1 MGQLRASHGS
11 PEPFDVRLWEV
22 GNEIYGAWQ
31 VGNIGAEENAE
42 RFHEFAAA
50 MRAADASKELD
61 ASEELRTPA
70 RSWARIELIATG
82 SAFDFAQPG
91 PSYDHT
97 HADRRWNRALLERA
111 AGQIDYISLHSL
123 PVNDL
128 FLEHASGLE
137 VHQAMMA
144 QVTTWER
151 RFLPELLALAD
162 EIQAAALK
170 SGETKEP
177 IRLAITEWAIL
188 GKINDGPWADTY
200 DEAIYAGL
208 FLNMMARSAQRIPI
222 ANTTG
227 LLHGGCIRKVAGTIF
242 YDAQYAVIQQY
253 ARMIGAQPL
262 PLRLEAPGHDVLQG
276 ADLGAPERDIP
287 DVDAV
292 LAWKAGPAEEGGGLY
307 AAVVNQSLD
316 KAIRVN
322 LSLPDVPGLAGR
334 RVDLHQPYGYP
345 GEGIPD
351 QWAALF
357 SGEGSGDRT
366 GWVCGL

>member
-1 MGQLRASHGS
+1 
-11 PEPFDVRLWEV
+11 
-22 GNEIYGAWQ
+22 
-31 VGNIGAEENAE
+31 
-42 RFHEFAAA
+42 
-50 MRAADASKELD
+50 
-61 ASEELRTPA
+61 
-70 RSWARIELIATG
+70 
-82 SAFDFAQPG
+82 
-91 PSYDHT
+91 
-97 HADRRWNRALLERA
+97 
-111 AGQIDYISLHSL
+111 
-123 PVNDL
+123 
-128 FLEHASGLE
+128 
-137 VHQAMMA
+137 MA

-151 RFLPELLALAD
+151 QFLPELLALAD

-200 DEAIYAGL
+200 DKAIYAGL

-276 ADLGAPERDIP
+276 ADLGAPERDVP

-307 AAVVNQSLD
+307 AGVVNQSLD
-316 KAIRVN
+316 KAIASTCR
-322 LSLPDVPGLAGR
+322 SRMSRFHRKASATWISHTDILAKAS
-334 RVDLHQPYGYP
+334 PP
-345 GEGIPD
+345 M
-351 QWAALF
+351 
-357 SGEGSGDRT
+357 GSPIR
-366 GWVCGL
+366 W